1 MKKIVFLSFVLVI
14 AILLSSMCSVLSIA
28 ATSETDVV
36 GESEK
41 VQLMGDVDGNGDI
54 NIFDATTIQCIIAQL
69 IVPSDDM
76 LIRAKVCGNE
86 EVSIFDATLIQL
98 YIAKLPCDGFINVPV
113 EIPTDKPT
121 EKPTEGEVEIKS
133 PSVVVGNVSAKAG
146 ETVVVPVTIHKNP
159 GINGMQL
166 NVSYDPALKLTK
178 AEKGDALSGLNL
190 TLPSTFGNPSK
201 FLWDGLNENESSN
214 GVVLNLSFKVPST
227 AKEGDLYTI
236 AVEAPVG
243 SIYDN
248 DFNDVLF
255 DMIGGAITI
264 VNGESEQPTQ
274 PLDKPTENETEEIT
288 KPSVKIGSVTAKAG
302 DSIVVPV
309 EIYNNPGVNG
319 MQLNIAYDQ
328 ALTLTKAESGNALP
342 SLTLTQPGS
351 FGNPSKFLWDGL
363 NENEKGNGVVLNL
376 TFKVPSS
383 AKLDDSYYVAV
394 TSPDGSIYDS
404 DFNDVAF
411 DMINGAINIK

>member
-1 MKKIVFLSFVLVI
+1 MKRLTLISLVLAMAV
-14 AILLSSMCSVLSIA
+14 LLGSLCSVLSIA
-28 ATSETDVV
+28 ATSETATTGD
-36 GESEK
+36 SEK
-41 VQLMGDVDGNGDI
+41 VQLMGDVDYDQKVTI
-54 NIFDATTIQCIIAQL
+54 LDATTIQRILAELQI
-69 IVPSDDM
+69 PTDDM
-76 LIRAKVCGNE
+76 IVRGKVLGNE
-86 EVSIFDATLIQL
+86 KLSILDATTIQL
-98 YIAKLPCDGFINVPV
+98 FLAEKPHDGKVNVPV
-113 EIPTDKPT
+113 ENLVTGPCV
-121 EKPTEGEVEIKS
+121 EVS
-133 PSVVVGNVSAKAG
+133 NVNAKAG
-146 ETVVVPVTIHKNP
+146 ETVEVAVNIRNNP
-159 GINGMQL
+159 GVNGMQL
-166 NVSYDPALKLTK
+166 NVSYDTALKLTK

-248 DFNDVLF
+248 VFNDVLF
-255 DMIGGAITI
+255 DMIGGAIT
-264 VNGESEQPTQ
+264 VVKGESEQPTE
-274 PLDKPTENETEEIT
+274 PSDDPTENETEIT
-288 KPSVKIGSVTAKAG
+288 KPSVKVSSVTAKAG
-302 DSIVVPV
+302 ESIVVPV
-309 EIYNNPGVNG
+309 TIYKNPGING

-376 TFKVPSS
+376 TFKVTSS
-383 AKLDDSYYVAV
+383 AKSGDSYYVAV

>member
-1 MKKIVFLSFVLVI
+1 MKKIAFLSFVLVI

-54 NIFDATTIQCIIAQL
+54 NIFDATTIQRIIAQL
-69 IVPSDDM
+69 LVPTDDM
-76 LIRAKVCGNE
+76 LVRAKVCGKDDL
-86 EVSIFDATLIQL
+86 SIFDVTLIQR
-98 YIAKLPCDGFINVPV
+98 YIAQLPCDGLINVPV
-113 EIPTDKPT
+113 EIPTDEPT
-121 EKPTEGEVEIKS
+121 EKSTESEVQIKS
-133 PSVVVGNVSAKAG
+133 PSVVVGNVFAKAG
-146 ETVVVPVTIHKNP
+146 EIVVVPVTIHKNP

-166 NVSYDPALKLTK
+166 NVSYDTALELTK
-178 AEKGDALSGLNL
+178 AEKGESLTGLNL
-190 TLPSTFGNPSK
+190 TLPGSFSNPSK
-201 FLWDGLNENESSN
+201 FLWDGLNENESTN
-214 GVVLNLSFKVPST
+214 GVALNLSFKVPST

-255 DMIGGAITI
+255 DMIGGSITV

-274 PLDKPTENETEEIT
+274 PSDKPTENETEEIT
-288 KPSVKIGSVTAKAG
+288 KPSVRIGSVTAKAG

-309 EIYNNPGVNG
+309 TIYKNPGING
-319 MQLNIAYDQ
+319 MQLNIAYDP
-328 ALTLTKAESGNALP
+328 ALKLTKAEGGDALP

-376 TFKVPSS
+376 TFKAPSS
-383 AKLDDSYYVAV
+383 AKSGDSYYVAV
-394 TSPDGSIYDS
+394 TSPDGSIYDL
-404 DFNDVAF
+404 DFNDIVF
-411 DMINGAINIK
+411 DMINGSINIK